1 MKFGALLAW
10 VGALYLFAV
19 FFPVVVDGYAE
30 ETKVYTLH
38 ESIQEALANN
48 WKLRAKQEKINQS
61 LYVKNQARAEFL
73 PKLSTSYGYRRE
85 GWNPVLKSPDF
96 GEIEIGTLNNFQ
108 WKGTVTQPL
117 FTGFALISNYRLA
130 ELGIDQSELEVE
142 LEQLDLALRVKT
154 AYFDI
159 LTADMAVETAQKA
172 WEALESH
179 AQVSR
184 NFYKVGMIPIND
196 LLESEVNANNAK
208 HDLISAKNNARL
220 ARAAFNTLLSRP
232 VNAPVDVKEIKDY
245 EPMGGSFQDYL
256 EKALEDR
263 PEMKLIKNN
272 ILQSDQRI
280 RLAGSDYYP
289 EVTFSWDYI
298 REGDTFSVSGSDYHQ
313 ASQWQAVAGLTWT
326 FWEWGKTHYRVKQ
339 QESVKNELLKTKM
352 ELEENI
358 QLEIKNAFLGLETA
372 ETNIPITRKAVEQ
385 GEENLRVSQERYK
398 AQVTTSTEV
407 LDAQR
412 YLTRARVN
420 NFTALY
426 QYHEAKARLMRA
438 IGTY

>member
-1 MKFGALLAW
+1 MKIRAFFSYIGALCLIS
-10 VGALYLFAV
+10 V
-19 FFPVVVDGYAE
+19 FFVAVNGYAE
-30 ETKVYTLH
+30 DTKVYTLQ
-38 ESIQEALANN
+38 ESIQEALSNN
-48 WKLRAKQEKINQS
+48 WKLRAKEEKINQS
-61 LYVKNQARAEFL
+61 RYVKNQARADFL

-85 GWNPVLKSPDF
+85 GWNPVIKSPQF
-96 GEIEIGTLNNFQ
+96 GELEIGALNNFQ
-108 WKGTVTQPL
+108 WRGTVTQPL
-117 FTGFALISNYRLA
+117 FTGFALVSAYQLA
-130 ELGIDQSELEVE
+130 ELGIDQSQLEVE
-142 LEQLDLALRVKT
+142 LERLDLALKVKT

-159 LTADMAVETAQKA
+159 LTADMAVETALKA
-172 WEALESH
+172 WEALEAH
-179 AQVSR
+179 AEMSR

-196 LLESEVNANNAK
+196 LLESKVNANNAR
-208 HDLISAKNNARL
+208 HDLISARNNARL
-220 ARAAFNTLLSRP
+220 ARAAFNTILSRP
-232 VNAPVDVKEIKDY
+232 VNSQVDVEEIKDY

-256 EKALEDR
+256 EKALKDR
-263 PEMKLIKNN
+263 PEMKLIQNH
-272 ILQSDQRI
+272 ILQADQQI
-280 RLAGSDYYP
+280 RLAGSEYYP
-289 EVTFSWDYI
+289 EVNFTWDYI

-313 ASQWQAVAGLTWT
+313 ASQWQATAGLTWT
-326 FWEWGKTHYRVKQ
+326 FWEWGKTHYSVKQ
-339 QESVKNELLKTKM
+339 QESVKKELMKTQM

-420 NFTALY
+420 HFTALY